1 MATYNEAKVEAGGD
15 MSKLGGLQILINLEM
30 IGYSLLPMNECPQ
43 NSWTTCIDG
52 SSGTVDK

>member
-1 MATYNEAKVEAGGD
+1 MAAGGD